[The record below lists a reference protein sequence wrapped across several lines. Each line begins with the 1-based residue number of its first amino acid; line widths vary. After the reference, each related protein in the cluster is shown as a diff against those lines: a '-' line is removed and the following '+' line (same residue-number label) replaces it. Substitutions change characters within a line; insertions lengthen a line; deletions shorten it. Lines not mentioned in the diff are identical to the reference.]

1 LTDCGILTNENKL
14 GMHMATKKEGA
25 QRLIDSLDSGRKIQ
39 QKLWFAVGQAVVVSA
54 IIAWFTQW
62 QFGIAALLVFG
73 LLIQFAFERMSNSIE
88 ASRLEALQ
96 TLGWSADDETDESLR
111 LKAQKILS

>member
-1 LTDCGILTNENKL
+1 LTNENKL

-25 QRLIDSLDSGRKIQ
+25 QRLIDSLDSASKIRLR
-39 QKLWFAVGQAVVVSA
+39 LWFAIGQALVVSFA
-54 IIAWFTQW
+54 VAWFTQW

-73 LLIQFAFERMSNSIE
+73 LLVQFAFERMSNSIE

-96 TLGWSADDETDESLR
+96 ILGWTVKDDTDESLR
-111 LKAQKILS
+111 QKAEKILL